1 MAMAMV
7 LESQTYAGLEGLN
20 VLISRMN
27 IEKTYIVFEKEKEFE
42 VLNQR
47 VVEYWT
53 GTLEFEGQR
62 FQRSGPS
69 KKGVRDKLCDKM
81 IQVINDMETFTGKK
95 KKTKRGNGKARDK
108 RKNLG
113 KREKLIKRLALRGI
127 GTKLCPGCKWKNFT
141 KYPTCLKCK
150 SDISGVKASGFL

>member
-1 MAMAMV
+1 MR
-7 LESQTYAGLEGLN
+7 Y
-20 VLISRMN
+20 
-27 IEKTYIVFEKEKEFE
+27 FEEFE

-53 GTLEFEGQR
+53 GTVEFEGQR

-69 KKGVRDKLCDKM
+69 KKGVRDELCDKM

-95 KKTKRGNGKARDK
+95 KKTKRGNGKARDQ
-108 RKNLG
+108 RKNLE
-113 KREKLIKRLALRGI
+113 KREKLIKKLALCGI

-141 KYPTCLKCK
+141 KYQTCLRCK
-150 SDISGVKASGFL
+150 SDISGVKASGCL

>member
-1 MAMAMV
+1 MAMA
-7 LESQTYAGLEGLN
+7 LETYAGLEGLN

-27 IEKTYIVFEKEKEFE
+27 GEIEKPDIVFEKEKEFE

-53 GTLEFEGQR
+53 GTVEFEGQR

-69 KKGVRDKLCDKM
+69 KKGVRDELCDKM

-95 KKTKRGNGKARDK
+95 KTRGAGRLGTKRKWGGK
-108 RKNLG
+108 RKTD
-113 KREKLIKRLALRGI
+113 KKA
-127 GTKLCPGCKWKNFT
+127 CSKWVW
-141 KYPTCLKCK
+141 
-150 SDISGVKASGFL
+150 DKAVP